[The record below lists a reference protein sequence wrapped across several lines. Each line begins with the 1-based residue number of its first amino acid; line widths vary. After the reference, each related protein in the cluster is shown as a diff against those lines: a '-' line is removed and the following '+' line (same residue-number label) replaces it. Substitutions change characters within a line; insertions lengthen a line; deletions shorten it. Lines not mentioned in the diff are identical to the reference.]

1 MKTHKTDIEIHW
13 GDCDPAVIV
22 FYPNYFKWFDVSTTK
37 LFDSVGLNL
46 AELFKDDH
54 MVGIP
59 ILDAGAKFMRPSRF
73 QDVITVE
80 SGIES
85 WGRSSF
91 RIKHTITNKGHV
103 CVEGHEVRAWVV
115 VDPDHPNGI
124 KAEPVPEEIKAR
136 FGEA

>member
-1 MKTHKTDIEIHW
+1 MKTNKTDIEIHW

-91 RIKHTITNKGHV
+91 RVKHTITNNGQV

-115 VDPDHPNGI
+115 VDPNHPNGI
-124 KAEPVPEEIKAR
+124 KAEPVPEEVKAR
-136 FGEA
+136 FE